1 VLFCAQS
8 VLADYKDMLM
18 QIFRYYA
25 AGEKVSCMAAAAL
38 LLKGGS
44 SGPSASAGC
53 MGRLGAAQDR
63 IGECGHAAAAAA
75 VAVRHEQVISSDATL
90 DEKSAATINLDEFMG
105 MLRDGKLIDSRLTV
119 RDVG

>member
-1 VLFCAQS
+1 MPREAAAAADYPRGLRPGGRTEGAELCCSAQS

-53 MGRLGAAQDR
+53 MGRVGAAQDR
-63 IGECGHAAAAAA
+63 IGECGHAAAG
-75 VAVRHEQVISSDATL
+75 RCSGGPS
-90 DEKSAATINLDEFMG
+90 
-105 MLRDGKLIDSRLTV
+105 
-119 RDVG
+119 

>member
-1 VLFCAQS
+1 MLFCAQS

-63 IGECGHAAAAAA
+63 IGECGHAAAG
-75 VAVRHEQVISSDATL
+75 RCSGGPS
-90 DEKSAATINLDEFMG
+90 
-105 MLRDGKLIDSRLTV
+105 
-119 RDVG
+119 